1 MNTIQSAWEKLSEK
15 VFIGT
20 TSETQHQE
28 MEKAFYCGAMAI
40 ISIML
45 SIRAHGLSDDAC
57 IKIFTGL
64 TDECIDFFENK
75 LMEGRGKDATETTAR
90 S

>member
-1 MNTIQSAWEKLSEK
+1 MNTIQSKWEKLSESI
-15 VFIGT
+15 F
-20 TSETQHQE
+20 SETTDEVQRQE

-45 SIRAHGLSDDAC
+45 SIEAHGLSNEAC
-57 IKIFTGL
+57 YKIFTGL

-75 LMEGRGKDATETTAR
+75 LMEGRGKDATETIAR